1 MAEKG
6 LEDIEAGKLCD
17 FDDRRMKGTKE
28 KVVEMEN

>member
-6 LEDIEAGKLCD
+6 LEDIEAGTSYGHSE
-17 FDDRRMKGTKE
+17 RMMMGTVE